1 MRDHATYPLTFWHI
15 CSWTAQHLLGVGITP
30 RLGIVTLVQSLVHEA
45 TNNTRN
51 DEILLQVKLAQLTH
65 KQSPNLSL
73 AYLNLFRSCVSKP
86 WRAYIRH
93 SFLGPSQVWVRP
105 KDAPCLVYQ
114 IILTSSLTSTN
125 IRKISRQVESLD
137 EEECRKKGTMLGR
150 PLSKRSKKIVKE
162 L

>member
-1 MRDHATYPLTFWHI
+1 MHANKQSDCSDWQSRDHATYPLTFWHI

-73 AYLNLFRSCVSKP
+73 AYLNLFRTCVSKP
-86 WRAYIRH
+86 WRAYIRDSLAAH
-93 SFLGPSQVWVRP
+93 LRHASPYRLFYGPFIAPLFFIRTCGE
-105 KDAPCLVYQ
+105 DACRSMKQ
-114 IILTSSLTSTN
+114 IIHLHN
-125 IRKISRQVESLD
+125 IF
-137 EEECRKKGTMLGR
+137 
-150 PLSKRSKKIVKE
+150 
-162 L
+162 